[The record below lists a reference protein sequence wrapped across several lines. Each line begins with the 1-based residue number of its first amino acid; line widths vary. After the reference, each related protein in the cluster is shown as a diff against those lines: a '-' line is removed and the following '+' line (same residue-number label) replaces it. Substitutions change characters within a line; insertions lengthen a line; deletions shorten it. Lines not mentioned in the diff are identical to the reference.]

1 MLKIYLWFPIRM
13 ILQVVIITLFCSKSV
28 AQSAESNQFIRDSLS
43 EFKNLSLRAQLG
55 IPNNGAL
62 LNLSA
67 KERRNKLKGIN
78 VVSITNYDKDK
89 IVALLNNIQLF
100 AKQQGDSDLA
110 LEIEL
115 LNLKYNLSNPT
126 SGFRIQRLLELD
138 SITGANKKPMQV
150 QIKYLLGLVLINS
163 GKFNEGLY
171 QMFYARYLIRNG
183 VSDPEVEYYIAYF
196 LGGYAYKNQ
205 RFNLSKI
212 FFKEAINAK
221 FNLENAI
228 SFNNLG
234 LVYSKL
240 GVLDSAYYY
249 FQIAKEKAIVTK
261 DSVMLKVIN
270 GNSGEILYR
279 QGELQAAIPL
289 IREDAEMCL
298 SVNSYGNASNAL
310 VLLSDIYLQL
320 GNNAKAETL
329 LFQALANARKI
340 NDLRRM
346 EPVYRQLS
354 KWYAAKGNAKKTLI
368 YADSASYVN
377 NKLNIEFANVSGYD
391 AESLIELN
399 IRKVDLLKAKQL
411 QEQQK
416 QQIQKYIIIILAG
429 IIVMYLIGI
438 ITVLYIK
445 KEKVE
450 RVKIQEEKTDLQ
462 DQLNK
467 SKQKL
472 DCFVKS
478 MLKESLNAN
487 LTNSKMYTVSHLND
501 FKNLFTKSYPGYLIR
516 LKEIHANLTK
526 SETLL
531 FCFTLLNLSDN
542 EISSVLGVNINSV
555 RQTRSRVMRKLSI
568 NGVNSF
574 KAYVFEI

>member
-1 MLKIYLWFPIRM
+1 MNIAISKISGILKKVTKVLIIALAANL
-13 ILQVVIITLFCSKSV
+13 LQ
-28 AQSAESNQFIRDSLS
+28 AQTTINADSLS
-43 EFKNLSLRAQLG
+43 GFKNLSLRAQLG

-78 VVSITNYDKDK
+78 SVSIRNYDKDK
-89 IVALLNNIQLF
+89 IVALLNTIQLF

-110 LEIEL
+110 LEMEL
-115 LNLKYNLSNPT
+115 LNLKYNLSNLTPE
-126 SGFRIQRLLELD
+126 FRIQRLLELD
-138 SITGANKKPMQV
+138 SITEANNKPMQV
-150 QIKYLLGLVLINS
+150 QFKCLLGLALMNS
-163 GKFNEGLY
+163 DKFSEGIY
-171 QMFYARYLIRNG
+171 QLFYARYLLRNG
-183 VSDPEVEYYIAYF
+183 ISDPEVEYNIAF
-196 LGGYAYKNQ
+196 VLGGYAYKKQ
-205 RFNLSKI
+205 RFNMSKF
-212 FFKEAINAK
+212 FFKEAINTK
-221 FNLENAI
+221 FNSEKAL

-249 FQIAKEKAIVTK
+249 YKIAKEKAIVTK
-261 DSVMLKVIN
+261 DSVMLKVVN
-270 GNSGEILYR
+270 GNSGEILYK
-279 QGELQAAIPL
+279 QGELQAALPL

-346 EPVYRQLS
+346 EPVYKQLS

-377 NKLNIEFANVSGYD
+377 NKLNTEFATVSGFD
-391 AESLIELN
+391 AETSIELN

-411 QEQQK
+411 QEQHK
-416 QQIQKYIIIILAG
+416 QQIQKYIIILLAG
-429 IIVMYLIGI
+429 IIVMSLLGI
-438 ITVLYIK
+438 IVVLYIK
-445 KEKVE
+445 KEKLKI
-450 RVKIQEEKTDLQ
+450 VKIQEEKTDLQ
-462 DQLNK
+462 GQLNK

-472 DCFVKS
+472 DGFVKS

-487 LTNSKMYTVSHLND
+487 LTISKMYTTKQLDD

-531 FCFTLLNLSDN
+531 FCFTLLNLPDN
-542 EISSVLGVNINSV
+542 EISGLLGVNINSV

-568 NGVNSF
+568 NGINSF
-574 KAYVFEI
+574 KTYVLAI

>member
-1 MLKIYLWFPIRM
+1 MNIAISKISGILKKVTKVLIIALAANL
-13 ILQVVIITLFCSKSV
+13 LQ
-28 AQSAESNQFIRDSLS
+28 AQTTINADSLS
-43 EFKNLSLRAQLG
+43 GFKNLSLRAQLG

-78 VVSITNYDKDK
+78 FVSITNYDKDK
-89 IVALLNNIQLF
+89 IVALLNTIQLF

-110 LEIEL
+110 LEMEL
-115 LNLKYNLSNPT
+115 LNLKYNLSNLTPE
-126 SGFRIQRLLELD
+126 FRIQRLLDLD
-138 SITGANKKPMQV
+138 SITEANNKPMQV
-150 QIKYLLGLVLINS
+150 QFKCLLGLALMNS
-163 GKFNEGLY
+163 DKFSEGIY
-171 QMFYARYLIRNG
+171 QLFYARYLLRNG
-183 VSDPEVEYYIAYF
+183 ISDPEIEYDIAF
-196 LGGYAYKNQ
+196 VLGGYAYKKQ
-205 RFNLSKI
+205 RFNMSKF
-212 FFKEAINAK
+212 FFKEAINTK
-221 FNLENAI
+221 FNSEKAL

-249 FQIAKEKAIVTK
+249 YKIAKEKAIVTK
-261 DSVMLKVIN
+261 DSVMLKVVN
-270 GNSGEILYR
+270 GNSGEILYK
-279 QGELQAAIPL
+279 QGELQAALPL

-346 EPVYRQLS
+346 EPVYKQLS

-377 NKLNIEFANVSGYD
+377 NKLNTEFATVSGFD
-391 AESLIELN
+391 AETSIELN

-411 QEQQK
+411 QEQHK
-416 QQIQKYIIIILAG
+416 QQIQKYIIILLAG
-429 IIVMYLIGI
+429 IIVMSLLGI
-438 ITVLYIK
+438 IVVLYIK
-445 KEKVE
+445 KEKLKI
-450 RVKIQEEKTDLQ
+450 VKIQEEKTDLQ
-462 DQLNK
+462 GQLNK

-472 DCFVKS
+472 DGFVKS

-487 LTNSKMYTVSHLND
+487 LTISKMYTTKQLDD

-531 FCFTLLNLSDN
+531 FCFTLLNLPDN
-542 EISSVLGVNINSV
+542 EISGLLGVNINSV

-568 NGVNSF
+568 NGINSF
-574 KAYVFEI
+574 KTYVLAI

>member
-1 MLKIYLWFPIRM
+1 MNIAISKISGILKKVTKVLIIALAANL
-13 ILQVVIITLFCSKSV
+13 LQ
-28 AQSAESNQFIRDSLS
+28 AQTTINADSLS
-43 EFKNLSLRAQLG
+43 GFKNLSLRAQLG

-67 KERRNKLKGIN
+67 KGRRNKLKGIN
-78 VVSITNYDKDK
+78 FVSITNYDKDK
-89 IVALLNNIQLF
+89 IVALLNTIQLF

-110 LEIEL
+110 LEMEL
-115 LNLKYNLSNPT
+115 LNLKYNLSNLTPE
-126 SGFRIQRLLELD
+126 FRIQRLLELD
-138 SITGANKKPMQV
+138 SITEANNKPMQV
-150 QIKYLLGLVLINS
+150 QFKCLLGLALMNS
-163 GKFNEGLY
+163 DKFSEGIY
-171 QMFYARYLIRNG
+171 QLFYARYLLRNG
-183 VSDPEVEYYIAYF
+183 ISDPEIEYNIAF
-196 LGGYAYKNQ
+196 VLGGYAYKKQ
-205 RFNLSKI
+205 RFNMSKF
-212 FFKEAINAK
+212 FFKEAINTK
-221 FNLENAI
+221 FNSEKAL

-234 LVYSKL
+234 LVYNKL

-249 FQIAKEKAIVTK
+249 YKIAKEKAIVTK
-261 DSVMLKVIN
+261 DSVMLKVVN
-270 GNSGEILYR
+270 GNSGEILYK
-279 QGELQAAIPL
+279 QGELQAALPL

-346 EPVYRQLS
+346 EPVYKQLS

-377 NKLNIEFANVSGYD
+377 NKLNTEFATVSGFD
-391 AESLIELN
+391 AETLIELN

-416 QQIQKYIIIILAG
+416 QQIQKYIIILLAG
-429 IIVMYLIGI
+429 IIVMSLLGI
-438 ITVLYIK
+438 IVVLYIK
-445 KEKVE
+445 REKLKI
-450 RVKIQEEKTDLQ
+450 VKIQEEKTDLQ
-462 DQLNK
+462 GQLNK

-472 DCFVKS
+472 DGFVKS

-487 LTNSKMYTVSHLND
+487 LTISKMYTTKQLDD

-531 FCFTLLNLSDN
+531 FCFTLLNLPDN
-542 EISSVLGVNINSV
+542 EISGLLGVNINSV

-568 NGVNSF
+568 NGINSF
-574 KAYVFEI
+574 KTFVLAI

>member
-1 MLKIYLWFPIRM
+1 MNIAISKISGILKKVTKVLIIALAANL
-13 ILQVVIITLFCSKSV
+13 LQ
-28 AQSAESNQFIRDSLS
+28 AQTTINADSLS
-43 EFKNLSLRAQLG
+43 GFKNLSLRAQLG

-67 KERRNKLKGIN
+67 KERRNKLKGVN
-78 VVSITNYDKDK
+78 FVSITNYDKDK
-89 IVALLNNIQLF
+89 IVALLNTIQLF

-110 LEIEL
+110 LEMEL
-115 LNLKYNLSNPT
+115 LNLKYNLSNLTPE
-126 SGFRIQRLLELD
+126 FRIQRLLELD
-138 SITGANKKPMQV
+138 SITEANNKPMQV
-150 QIKYLLGLVLINS
+150 QFKCLLGLALMNS
-163 GKFNEGLY
+163 DKFSEGIY
-171 QMFYARYLIRNG
+171 QLFYARYLLRNG
-183 VSDPEVEYYIAYF
+183 ISDPEVEYNIAF
-196 LGGYAYKNQ
+196 VLGGYAYKKQ
-205 RFNLSKI
+205 RFNMSKF
-212 FFKEAINAK
+212 FFKEAINTK
-221 FNLENAI
+221 FNSEKAL

-249 FQIAKEKAIVTK
+249 YKIAKEKAIVTK
-261 DSVMLKVIN
+261 DSVMLKVVN
-270 GNSGEILYR
+270 GNSGEILYK
-279 QGELQAAIPL
+279 QGELQAALPL

-340 NDLRRM
+340 NDLGRM
-346 EPVYRQLS
+346 EPVYKQLS

-377 NKLNIEFANVSGYD
+377 NKLNTEFATVSGFD
-391 AESLIELN
+391 AETSIELN

-411 QEQQK
+411 QEQHK
-416 QQIQKYIIIILAG
+416 QQIQKYIIILLAG
-429 IIVMYLIGI
+429 IIVMSLLGI
-438 ITVLYIK
+438 IVVLYIK
-445 KEKVE
+445 REKLKI
-450 RVKIQEEKTDLQ
+450 VKIQEEKTDLQ
-462 DQLNK
+462 GQLNK

-472 DCFVKS
+472 DGFVKS

-487 LTNSKMYTVSHLND
+487 LTISKMYTTKQLDD

-531 FCFTLLNLSDN
+531 FCFTLLNLPDN
-542 EISSVLGVNINSV
+542 EISGLLGVNINSV

-568 NGVNSF
+568 NGINSF
-574 KAYVFEI
+574 KTFVLAI

>member
-1 MLKIYLWFPIRM
+1 MLIRLF
-13 ILQVVIITLFCSKSV
+13 ILIIALAANLLQ
-28 AQSAESNQFIRDSLS
+28 AQTTINADSLS
-43 EFKNLSLRAQLG
+43 GFKNLSLRAQLG

-67 KERRNKLKGIN
+67 KERRHKLNGIN
-78 VVSITNYDKDK
+78 DVSITNYDKDK
-89 IVALLNNIQLF
+89 IVALLNTIQLF

-110 LEIEL
+110 LEMEL
-115 LNLKYNLSNPT
+115 LNLKYNLSNLTPE
-126 SGFRIQRLLELD
+126 FRIQRLLELD
-138 SITGANKKPMQV
+138 RITEANNKPMQV
-150 QIKYLLGLVLINS
+150 QFKCLLGLALMNS
-163 GKFNEGLY
+163 DKFSEGIY
-171 QMFYARYLIRNG
+171 QLFYARYLLRNG
-183 VSDPEVEYYIAYF
+183 ISDPEVEYNIASF
-196 LGGYAYKNQ
+196 LGGYAYKKQ
-205 RFNLSKI
+205 RFNMSNF
-212 FFKEAINAK
+212 FFKEAINTK
-221 FNLENAI
+221 FNSEKAL

-249 FQIAKEKAIVTK
+249 YKIAKEKAIVTK
-261 DSVMLKVIN
+261 DSLMLKVVN
-270 GNSGEILYR
+270 GNIGEILYK
-279 QGELQAAIPL
+279 QGELQAALPL

-346 EPVYRQLS
+346 EPVYKQLS

-377 NKLNIEFANVSGYD
+377 NKLNTEIAAVSGFD
-391 AESLIELN
+391 AETSIELN

-411 QEQQK
+411 QEQHK
-416 QQIQKYIIIILAG
+416 QQIQKYIIILLAG
-429 IIVMYLIGI
+429 IIVMSLLGI
-438 ITVLYIK
+438 IVVLYIK
-445 KEKVE
+445 KEKLKI
-450 RVKIQEEKTDLQ
+450 VKIQEEKTDLQ
-462 DQLNK
+462 GQLNK
-467 SKQKL
+467 SNQKL
-472 DCFVKS
+472 DGFVKS
-478 MLKESLNAN
+478 ILKESLNAN
-487 LTNSKMYTVSHLND
+487 LTISKMYTTKQLDD

-516 LKEIHANLTK
+516 LKEIHPNLTK

-531 FCFTLLNLSDN
+531 FCFTLLNLPDN
-542 EISSVLGVNINSV
+542 EISGLSGVNINSV

-574 KAYVFEI
+574 KTYVLAI

>member
-1 MLKIYLWFPIRM
+1 MNIAISKISGILKKVTKVLIIALAANL
-13 ILQVVIITLFCSKSV
+13 LQ
-28 AQSAESNQFIRDSLS
+28 AQTTINADSLS
-43 EFKNLSLRAQLG
+43 GFKNLSLRAQLG

-67 KERRNKLKGIN
+67 KERRNKLKGVN
-78 VVSITNYDKDK
+78 FVSITNYDKDK
-89 IVALLNNIQLF
+89 IVALLNTIQLF

-110 LEIEL
+110 LEMEL
-115 LNLKYNLSNPT
+115 LNLKYNLSNLTPE
-126 SGFRIQRLLELD
+126 FRIQRLLELD
-138 SITGANKKPMQV
+138 SITEANNKPMQV
-150 QIKYLLGLVLINS
+150 QFKCLLGLALMNS
-163 GKFNEGLY
+163 DKFSEGIY
-171 QMFYARYLIRNG
+171 QLFYARYLLRNG
-183 VSDPEVEYYIAYF
+183 ISDPEVEYNIAF
-196 LGGYAYKNQ
+196 VLGGYAYKKQ
-205 RFNLSKI
+205 RFNMSKF
-212 FFKEAINAK
+212 FFKEAINTK
-221 FNLENAI
+221 FNSEKAL

-249 FQIAKEKAIVTK
+249 YKIAKEKAIVTK
-261 DSVMLKVIN
+261 DSVMLKVVN
-270 GNSGEILYR
+270 GNSGEILYK
-279 QGELQAAIPL
+279 QGELQAALPL

-346 EPVYRQLS
+346 EPVYKQLS

-377 NKLNIEFANVSGYD
+377 NKLNTEFATVSGFD
-391 AESLIELN
+391 AETSIELN

-411 QEQQK
+411 QEQHK
-416 QQIQKYIIIILAG
+416 QQIQKYIIILLAG
-429 IIVMYLIGI
+429 IIVMSLLGI
-438 ITVLYIK
+438 IVVLYIK
-445 KEKVE
+445 REKLKI
-450 RVKIQEEKTDLQ
+450 VKIQEEKTDLQ
-462 DQLNK
+462 GQLNK
-467 SKQKL
+467 SRQKL
-472 DCFVKS
+472 DGFVKS

-487 LTNSKMYTVSHLND
+487 LTISKMYTTKQLDD

-531 FCFTLLNLSDN
+531 FCFTLLNLPDN
-542 EISSVLGVNINSV
+542 EISGLLGVNINSV

-568 NGVNSF
+568 NGINSF
-574 KAYVFEI
+574 KTYVLAI